1 MPSCRPTCRRG
12 FTLVEI
18 LIVVIILGILAAIV
32 IPQFSNAST
41 DARNTNLQTTLG
53 SIRNQIEI
61 FKGQHND
68 QPPQLTGMWT
78 LLTGQSDTAEVSVAN
93 PTGTKWGP
101 YLMSPAINPINNK
114 TAVSSANSDTN
125 AGWYY
130 QPSGIGFTF
139 MARNIDGTVNTAY

>member
-1 MPSCRPTCRRG
+1 MSMRRPVDTKG

-32 IPQFSNAST
+32 IPQFSNASG
-41 DARNTNLQTTLG
+41 DARNSNLQTTLA
-53 SIRNQIEI
+53 SVRNQIEV

-78 LLTGQSDTAEVSVAN
+78 LMTGRSDTTETAIAN
-93 PTGTKWGP
+93 PTGTRFGP
-101 YLMSPAINPINNK
+101 YLLSAAINPLNNL
-114 TAVSSANSDTN
+114 TNVTSAAVDTN

-130 QPSGIGFTF
+130 QPNGIGFTF
-139 MARNIDGTVNTAY
+139 MARNIDGSINNNY